1 MLPYG
6 YDLLEKNSKAIL
18 LGIDDL
24 NIAFSPPP
32 KIVKLDGDTY
42 RLYGDVSVPEEY
54 RGTLHRIRKY
64 KLK

>member
-18 LGIDDL
+18 LGIDDI

-32 KIVKLDGDTY
+32 KVVKLDGNTY
-42 RLYGDVSVPEEY
+42 KYYGDVRVPEECW
-54 RGTLHRIRKY
+54 GTLCRIRKY

>member
-6 YDLLEKNSKAIL
+6 YDLLEKNSKAIV
-18 LGIDDL
+18 LGIGEL

-32 KIVKLDGDTY
+32 KQVKLDGQIY
-42 RLYGDVSVPEEY
+42 KYYGDVTVPRECW
-54 RGTLHRIRKY
+54 GTIHRIRKY

>member
-6 YDLLEKNSKAIL
+6 YDLLEKNSKAII
-18 LGIDDL
+18 LGIGEI

-32 KIVKLDGDTY
+32 KQVKLDGQTY
-42 RLYGDVSVPEEY
+42 KYYGDVSVPKECW
-54 RGTLHRIRKY
+54 GTICRIRKY

>member
-6 YDLLEKNSKAIL
+6 YELLEKNSKAIL
-18 LGIDDL
+18 LGIGDL

-32 KIVKLDGDTY
+32 KVVKLDGDTY
-42 RLYGDVSVPEEY
+42 KLYGDVSVPKEY
-54 RGTLHRIRKY
+54 VGKLCRIRKY